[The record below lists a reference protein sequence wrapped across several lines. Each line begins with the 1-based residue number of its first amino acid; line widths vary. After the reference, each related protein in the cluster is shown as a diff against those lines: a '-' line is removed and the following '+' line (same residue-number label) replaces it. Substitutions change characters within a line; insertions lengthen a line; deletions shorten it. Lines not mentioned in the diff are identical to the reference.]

1 MHVKE
6 FGPGTRSPI
15 LPGLVAG
22 SLALVCCAMLAVG
35 VAEGQTRKAQDQSN
49 SAVVQPMQLQ
59 LSPRNAA
66 KVAHQIWLNETG
78 GIRDVIT
85 AWNASEDFASLG
97 IGHFIW
103 FPEGLDSRFDESF
116 PEMLQYLRA
125 RGAKPPAWLAVDPVP
140 AAPWATKAEF
150 DAAFQSSR
158 MKALRRFL
166 LDTMDLQAEFLVLRL
181 QAALPKL
188 LANADDPAH
197 IERQFARVVAASPDL
212 YPLIDYVNFKGEG
225 TKASEVFPN
234 PKTGVRQG
242 WGLRQVLEAMTG
254 TSHKP
259 AQVLREFSDAA
270 AAVLLRRIANNPR
283 DQRWQK
289 NWLARVKSYRRPLE

>member
-1 MHVKE
+1 M
-6 FGPGTRSPI
+6 
-15 LPGLVAG
+15 LPRDKRARHKINRTQRWCNRC
-22 SLALVCCAMLAVG
+22 S
-35 VAEGQTRKAQDQSN
+35 SS
-49 SAVVQPMQLQ
+49 SAPK
-59 LSPRNAA
+59 NAA

-116 PEMLQYLRA
+116 PEMLQYLRS

-150 DAAFQSSR
+150 DAAFKSSR

-181 QAALPKL
+181 QQALPKL

-225 TKASEVFPN
+225 TKASEVFRN

-242 WGLRQVLEAMTG
+242 WGPAAGSGGHDGNVAQTG
-254 TSHKP
+254 TGS
-259 AQVLREFSDAA
+259 ARI
-270 AAVLLRRIANNPR
+270 LRRGC
-283 DQRWQK
+283 
-289 NWLARVKSYRRPLE
+289 RRAAPPHRQQPT

>member
-1 MHVKE
+1 MA
-6 FGPGTRSPI
+6 GA
-15 LPGLVAG
+15 LVP
-22 SLALVCCAMLAVG
+22 VCCAMLAVG
-35 VAEGQTRKAQDQSN
+35 AAEGQTRKAESQPN
-49 SAVVQPMQLQ
+49 TAVVQPMQLQ
-59 LSPRNAA
+59 LSSENAA

-78 GIRDVIT
+78 GVRDVIT

-103 FPEGLDSRFDESF
+103 FPKGLDSRFDESF

-125 RGAKPPAWLAVDPVP
+125 RGAKPPAWLAGDPVP
-140 AAPWATKAEF
+140 PAPWATKADF
-150 DAAFQSSR
+150 DKAFESPR

-181 QAALPKL
+181 QMALPKL

-225 TKASEVFPN
+225 TKASEAFRN
-234 PKTGVRQG
+234 PKTGVREG
-242 WGLRQVLEAMTG
+242 WGLRQVLQAMTG
-254 TSHKP
+254 TSRGS

-283 DQRWQK
+283 DQRWQS
-289 NWLARVKSYRRPLE
+289 NWLARVKSYRQPLK